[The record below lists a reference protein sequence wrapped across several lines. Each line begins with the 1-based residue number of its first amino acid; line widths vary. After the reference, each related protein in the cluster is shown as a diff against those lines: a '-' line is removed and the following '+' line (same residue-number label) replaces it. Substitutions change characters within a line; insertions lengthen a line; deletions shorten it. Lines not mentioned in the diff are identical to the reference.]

1 MTSIKFP
8 VINLFVK
15 FAYNEEDPGILEDQV
30 RGLADQ
36 VRALDFQIST
46 LQASKSGCQIIACQ
60 TICFVQHSECFI

>member
-8 VINLFVK
+8 VINLSVK

-36 VRALDFQIST
+36 VRALDFQISA
-46 LQASKSGCQIIACQ
+46 LPPSLA
-60 TICFVQHSECFI
+60 VR